1 MANTS
6 LPAGASALHEEN
18 TYPVTL
24 SDLKTFLE
32 EQLNPMGADYV
43 KLFPDDVSALV
54 STVKALCDVAFD
66 TLAKAEHA
74 GAITSLLESS
84 RHFPTRQYP
93 VLSELDDLTADAVQG
108 LRTLLGCGEDEGV

>member
-32 EQLNPMGADYV
+32 RLVPHRTVHAVAMSPE
-43 KLFPDDVSALV
+43 DVFALV
-54 STVKALCDVAFD
+54 RAVNALCDVAFD
-66 TLAKAEHA
+66 ALVRAEHA

-84 RHFPTRQYP
+84 SMFPQQHP
-93 VLSELDDLTADAVQG
+93 VLSELDNLTADAVQG
-108 LRTLLGCGEDEGV
+108 LRALLGCTEDGA